1 MSRKIKR
8 IGIILLILILLSTAG
23 CTILSRN
30 QDPIS
35 KTEFLMDTV
44 MTIRI
49 FDKSDEKIIDKA
61 FNRVREIEEKMS
73 STLESS
79 EISQINNN
87 AGIEQVKVSEETYY
101 VLEESKRY
109 AELSRGAYEPTI
121 GPLVDL
127 WDIKGEEIERDSLP
141 LEKDID
147 DKKDL
152 VNYKKLEL
160 LEDNKV
166 FLKEKNMK
174 ITLGGIAK
182 GYAADEVKKVLL
194 ENGVNA
200 AIIDLGGNVI
210 AQGIKKDDR
219 PWIIGIQN
227 PFEVTGKHIATV
239 EVKDKSIVTSGYYER
254 YFKYNNKI
262 YHHIIDRETGY
273 PAENEIAGVSII
285 SDKSIDGD
293 ALSTTLFVL
302 GLEKGK
308 ELIRSFEGIEAIFIT
323 KDNEIYISK
332 NLENIFSM
340 NENISGFNLKTY

>member
-1 MSRKIKR
+1 MNRKTNKT
-8 IGIILLILILLSTAG
+8 GIIILILILLITG
-23 CTILSRN
+23 CTVGNKNS
-30 QDPIS
+30 DPIS

-49 FDKSDEKIIDKA
+49 FGKSDEKIIDSA

-73 STLESS
+73 STIESS
-79 EISQINNN
+79 EVSLINRS
-87 AGIEQVKVSEETYY
+87 AGIEPVKVSEETYY
-101 VLEESKRY
+101 VLKEAKRY
-109 AELSRGAYEPTI
+109 AELSNGAYEPTV

-127 WDIKGEEIERDSLP
+127 WDIKGEEMERDSLP
-141 LEKDID
+141 SKVDIE
-147 DKKDL
+147 DKKAL
-152 VNYKKLEL
+152 VDFNKLEL
-160 LEDNKV
+160 LDQNKV

-174 ITLGGIAK
+174 ITLGGIVK

-194 ENGVNA
+194 ENGVNT

-210 AQGIKKDDR
+210 AQGAKEDGNS
-219 PWIIGIQN
+219 WIIGIQN
-227 PFEVTGKHIATV
+227 PFEITGKHIATV

-254 YFKYNNKI
+254 YFKYNDKI
-262 YHHIIDRETGY
+262 YHHILDRETGY

-308 ELIRSFEGIEAIFIT
+308 ELINSFDKIEAIFIT
-323 KDNEIYISK
+323 KNREIYISK
-332 NLENIFSM
+332 NLEDVFAINENVTGLNIF
-340 NENISGFNLKTY
+340 TY